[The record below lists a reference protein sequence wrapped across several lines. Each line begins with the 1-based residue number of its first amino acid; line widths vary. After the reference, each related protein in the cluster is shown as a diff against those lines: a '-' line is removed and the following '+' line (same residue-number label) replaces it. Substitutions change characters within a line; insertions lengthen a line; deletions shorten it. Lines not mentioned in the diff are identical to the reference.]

1 MTTPDTPRTATPVK
15 VDYIAAPPGLSKA
28 EIAYQKIRGRIVS
41 HELAPGHRL
50 TLSTLATDLDMSVVP
65 VREAIRRLEAEGL
78 ATFERNIGAKVA
90 MVDESAYT
98 HSMQCLGLLE
108 GAATSK
114 SAPYLTAQD
123 LQEAKDLNAQLEA
136 LLEDFDPK
144 AFTEINHRFHQ
155 KLCSAC
161 PNDRLL
167 ELVEAEWSRLGN
179 LRESTFS
186 FIPARA
192 AQSVAEHAEIIRLIE
207 SGASENDIERAARD
221 HRKATLASY
230 LTSKEPQLTSP

>member
-1 MTTPDTPRTATPVK
+1 MAQQKTS
-15 VDYIAAPPGLSKA
+15 LSKA
-28 EIAYQKIRGRIVS
+28 ESAYQWIREKIVGRQF
-41 HELAPGHRL
+41 APGHRL
-50 TLSTLATDLDMSVVP
+50 TLSTLATELEMSVVP

-78 ATFERNIGAKVA
+78 ASFERNVGARVA
-90 MVDESAYT
+90 MIDESAYT

-108 GAATSK
+108 GTATAK
-114 SAPYLTAQD
+114 SAPYLSTED
-123 LQEAKDLNAQLEA
+123 LQEAKELNAQMAA
-136 LLEDFDPK
+136 LLEDFDAK

-167 ELVEAEWSRLGN
+167 ELVEAEWRRLGT

-186 FIPARA
+186 FVPDRA
-192 AQSVAEHAEIIRLIE
+192 ADSVGEHAEIIRLIE
-207 SGASENDIERAARD
+207 AQASEQEIETLARS

-230 LTSKEPQLTSP
+230 LTSTEEKHIKK

>member
-1 MTTPDTPRTATPVK
+1 MTQQK
-15 VDYIAAPPGLSKA
+15 AASLSKA
-28 EIAYQKIRGRIVS
+28 ESAYQWVREKIVS
-41 HELAPGHRL
+41 REFVPGHRL
-50 TLSTLATDLDMSVVP
+50 TLSTLATELDMSVVP

-78 ATFERNIGAKVA
+78 ATFERNVGARVA
-90 MVDESAYT
+90 MIDESAYT

-114 SAPYLTAQD
+114 SAPYLSAED
-123 LQEAKDLNAQLEA
+123 VQEAKDLNAQLEA

-144 AFTEINHRFHQ
+144 AFTEINHRFHR

-167 ELVEAEWSRLGN
+167 ELVEAEWTRLGN

-186 FIPARA
+186 FVPERA
-192 AQSVAEHAEIIRLIE
+192 AESVNEHAEIIRLIE
-207 SGASENDIERAARD
+207 AKASEQEIETLARR

-230 LTSKEPQLTSP
+230 LTSKE

>member
-1 MTTPDTPRTATPVK
+1 MTSTMTSTE
-15 VDYIAAPPGLSKA
+15 PPAVSKA
-28 EIAYQKIRGRIVS
+28 ESAYQWIREKIISR
-41 HELAPGHRL
+41 ELAPGHRL

-78 ATFERNIGAKVA
+78 ATFERNVGAKVA

-98 HSMQCLGLLE
+98 QSMQCLGLLE

-114 SAPYLTAQD
+114 SAPYLTSED

-167 ELVEAEWSRLGN
+167 ELVEAEWTRLGN

-186 FIPARA
+186 FVPGRA
-192 AQSVAEHAEIIRLIE
+192 TESVAEHTGIIRLIE
-207 SGASENDIERAARD
+207 TGASEQEIETAARS
-221 HRKATLASY
+221 HRKATLSSY
-230 LTSKEPQLTSP
+230 LASKKISDSSS